1 MKKLKQSEE
10 IQRISQLIR
19 LFVIVYGGKKED
31 SLNTLRYAKF
41 MEMIVSTK
49 MLDPINS
56 LLLQEQH
63 TITAYVSTYKL
74 LFGRSLLSI
83 PSTQHC
89 GGGI

>member
-1 MKKLKQSEE
+1 MMDPGATDEQIGEAGV
-10 IQRISQLIR
+10 R
-19 LFVIVYGGKKED
+19 LWKKED

-49 MLDPINS
+49 KLDPYK
-56 LLLQEQH
+56 LQEQH

-74 LFGRSLLSI
+74 FFGRSLLSI

-89 GGGI
+89 GGGS

>member
-1 MKKLKQSEE
+1 MDPGATDEQIGEAGV
-10 IQRISQLIR
+10 R

-49 MLDPINS
+49 KLDP

-63 TITAYVSTYKL
+63 SITAYVSTYKL
-74 LFGRSLLSI
+74 FFGRSLLSI

-89 GGGI
+89 GGGS